1 MAHRKLK
8 IFNLEDMGASEDE
21 DFSICIF
28 ENPSA
33 ENFKWTA
40 LNTHNFSTLV
50 FVTKGEAKI
59 EIDSRIYMISEQNL
73 FYLPPYLSHQ
83 CEWNKITQ
91 GVSIKFQESFLFGS
105 GKIGSFYKYPTFF
118 RTKTPVILN
127 IKDCSSI
134 QNSFHFLKE
143 EWNLGSKLEK
153 AIIKNFTELILLF
166 AGRCNILP
174 FQELPTKVNRIVY
187 DFISLLQ
194 GSQGEIRS
202 VQYYA
207 SKLEV
212 TPGHLNDTIKEVTGR
227 SASDFIKENVT
238 REARRL
244 LEYTDAR
251 ISDVA
256 SQLNF
261 HDSAYFTRFFKK
273 EIGITPSEFRQKQNP
288 QIIQSNP

>member
-1 MAHRKLK
+1 MSHLVSHRKLK
-8 IFNLEDMGASEDE
+8 IFNLEDIGASPDE

-28 ENPSA
+28 EDSFA
-33 ENFKWTA
+33 ENRNWTA
-40 LNTHNFSTLV
+40 LSIHSFSTLV
-50 FVTKGEAKI
+50 FVIKGEAKV
-59 EIDSRIYMISEQNL
+59 EIDSRVYSITEQNL
-73 FYLPPYLSHQ
+73 FYLPPYLPHK
-83 CEWNKITQ
+83 CEWSKIAQ
-91 GVSIKFQESFLFGS
+91 GVSIKFHESFLFGS
-105 GKIGSFYKYPTFF
+105 GKPISFSKYPSFF

-127 IKDCSSI
+127 IKDSSPI
-134 QNSFHFLKE
+134 QSSFHFLKE
-143 EWNLGSKLEK
+143 EWNLGSRLEK
-153 AIIKNFTELILLF
+153 TIIRNFTELILLF
-166 AGRCNILP
+166 AGRGNVFP
-174 FQELPTKVNRIVY
+174 YQELPSKINRIVY
-187 DFISLLQ
+187 DFIFLLQ

-256 SQLNF
+256 TQLNF
-261 HDSAYFTRFFKK
+261 QDSAYFTRFFKK

-288 QIIQSNP
+288 